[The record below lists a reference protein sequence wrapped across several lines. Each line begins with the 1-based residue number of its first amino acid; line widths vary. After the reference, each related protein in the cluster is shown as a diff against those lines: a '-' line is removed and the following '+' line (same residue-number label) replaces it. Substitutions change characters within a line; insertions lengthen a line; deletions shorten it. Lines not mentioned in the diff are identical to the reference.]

1 MHLMQSIKDNRLFT
15 YTFNDTFAFIDDICI
30 CHIQDY
36 YIDVL
41 PGINY
46 IFLSLNS
53 PFCYQHDFLCRK
65 IYMNSVGIVSIQTE
79 L

>member
-1 MHLMQSIKDNRLFT
+1 MHLMQSIKDNSLFT

-41 PGINY
+41 PGI
-46 IFLSLNS
+46 ILHFLIIE
-53 PFCYQHDFLCRK
+53 F
-65 IYMNSVGIVSIQTE
+65 SILLPTRFTN
-79 L
+79 